1 MFRRFSTNFALF
13 SMAFDGLLIA
23 AGLYVSATLRYPLTH
38 VLGFVNPVGAPIR
51 LPLDLYVEFPILWVG
66 LLIMA
71 SVYDGRRNFRVADE
85 LGGLTLG
92 TALAS
97 ISMAGILF
105 LTYRDVSRFLFLF
118 FILLAFCA
126 MALWRLAYR
135 IAYRYQFFHNGHER
149 LVLILGATT
158 TGRQV
163 REQIKLHRET
173 GLRLLGFLDD
183 DPEKQASLSDVVGPT
198 SAVRALVREAGVDDV
213 IVALPRG
220 ADDRLNAV
228 VSELHDLPV
237 RVWVVP
243 DYFSLALH
251 KATVEE
257 FAGIPMLDLRAPAL
271 SEYQRML
278 KRGFDIIVCL
288 LILPFVLP
296 VMALAAL
303 AIRLDSAG
311 PVFFRQ
317 KRVGENGRLFEMVK
331 FRTMVANADQLLHLV
346 AVPDGN
352 GHLVHKLP
360 GDPRVTR
367 VGRFMRCTS
376 LDELPQLINV
386 LRGEMSLVGP
396 RPEMP
401 SLVEKYELWQRKRFA
416 VPQGMTG
423 WWQVNGRSDKPMH
436 LHTEEDLYYVQHYS
450 IWLDLQILVKT
461 VWVVLHGKGAF

>member
-13 SMAFDGLLIA
+13 SMALDGLLIA
-23 AGLYVSATLRYPLTH
+23 AGLYLATILRWPLGH
-38 VLGFVNPVGAPIR
+38 VFSFVQPLGSPIR
-51 LPLDLYVEFPILWVG
+51 IPLDLYIEFPIIWVS
-66 LLIMA
+66 LLILV

-85 LGGLTLG
+85 LGSLSLG
-92 TALAS
+92 TLLAM

-105 LTYRDVSRFLFLF
+105 LTYREVSRFLFLS

-135 IAYRYQFFHNGHER
+135 IAYRYDMFGNGHER
-149 LVLILGATT
+149 LVLILGATD

-163 REQIKLHRET
+163 QAQIELHRET

-183 DPEKQASLSDVVGPT
+183 DAEKQATRSKVVGPT
-198 SAVRALVREAGVDDV
+198 SAVRALVCEAGVDDV

-220 ADDRLNAV
+220 ADDRLNTV

-278 KRGFDIIVCL
+278 KRGFDILVCL
-288 LILPFVLP
+288 AALPFVLP
-296 VMALAAL
+296 VMALSAA
-303 AIRLDSAG
+303 AIRLDSPG

-317 KRVGENGRLFEMVK
+317 KRVGENGRLFEMIK
-331 FRTMVANADQLLHLV
+331 FRTMVANAEQLLALV
-346 AVPDGN
+346 TVSDGN
-352 GHLVHKLP
+352 GHLIHKLP
-360 GDPRVTR
+360 DDPRVTR
-367 VGRFMRCTS
+367 VGHILRATS
-376 LDELPQLINV
+376 LDELPQLLNV

-401 SLVEKYELWQRKRFA
+401 TLVEKYELWQRKRFA

-461 VWVVLHGKGAF
+461 IWVVLHGKGAY

>member
-13 SMAFDGLLIA
+13 SMAFDALLIA
-23 AGLYVSATLRYPLTH
+23 LGLYASASLRYPLGH
-38 VLGFVNPVGAPIR
+38 ALHFVQKLGSPIR
-51 LPLDLYVEFPILWVG
+51 LPLDLYIEFPVLWVG
-66 LLIMA
+66 ILILV
-71 SVYDGRRNFRVADE
+71 SVYDGRRNFRVPDE
-85 LGGLTLG
+85 LGNLTLG
-92 TALAS
+92 TLLAS

-105 LTYRDVSRFLFLF
+105 LTYREVSRFLFVC
-118 FILLAFCA
+118 FIILAFCA

-135 IAYRYQFFHNGHER
+135 IAYRYEMFGNGHER
-149 LVLILGATT
+149 LALILGVTEA
-158 TGRQV
+158 GRQV
-163 REQIKLHRET
+163 QAQIELHRET

-183 DPEKQASLSDVVGPT
+183 DPEKQAALAEVTGPT

-213 IVALPRG
+213 IVTLPRG

-288 LILPFVLP
+288 LALPFVLP
-296 VMALAAL
+296 VVALSAL
-303 AIRLDSAG
+303 AIRLDSPG
-311 PVFFRQ
+311 PIFFHQ
-317 KRVGENGRLFEMVK
+317 KRVGENGRLFKMIK
-331 FRTMVANADQLLHLV
+331 FRTMVTNADQLLHLV
-346 AVPDGN
+346 TVPDGN
-352 GHLVHKLP
+352 GHLIYKLP
-360 GDPRVTR
+360 GDPRITR

-461 VWVVLHGKGAF
+461 VWVVLHGKGAY